1 MLHNV
6 ICKMTSEFFI
16 WTKKFF
22 CWLKRHTW
30 PDMWICC
37 WYAIV
42 FKMAYPKSSLFTVTK
57 TTGAWEP
64 VWFLWCLC
72 CKRMLVCCDFS
83 HPSGNEK
90 NWITWVCQ
98 KELFVPTFVLEL
110 FHHSLLL
117 IRVLAQQLHNL
128 RVLHKKNCQFFLHFP
143 FFLRMIRITLIN
155 GFKFFS
161 FGLDLPPS
169 TDIGYFM
176 NLILEWPEMQ

>member
-1 MLHNV
+1 MTWNV
-6 ICKMTSEFFI
+6 NFLLISKCFQNGLPKELSVHCDKNDWSIRACLILMMALWQEYVCLMWFFTS
-16 WTKKFF
+16 
-22 CWLKRHTW
+22 
-30 PDMWICC
+30 
-37 WYAIV
+37 
-42 FKMAYPKSSLFTVTK
+42 
-57 TTGAWEP
+57 
-64 VWFLWCLC
+64 
-72 CKRMLVCCDFS
+72 
-83 HPSGNEK
+83 SGNDK

-98 KELFVPTFVLEL
+98 KEVFVPTFVLKL

-128 RVLHKKNCQFFLHFP
+128 RVLHKKNCQFFLHIP